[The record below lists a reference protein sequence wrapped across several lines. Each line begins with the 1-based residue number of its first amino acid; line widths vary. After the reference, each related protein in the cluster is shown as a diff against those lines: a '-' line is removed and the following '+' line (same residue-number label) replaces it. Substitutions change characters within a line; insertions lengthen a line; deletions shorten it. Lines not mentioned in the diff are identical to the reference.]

1 MWKTTSSLLSLATI
15 GSCTLEKTFTYL
27 QMIKGS
33 FRNTFGQRLFN
44 NKAGVWHSGRVTVF
58 TSG

>member
-1 MWKTTSSLLSLATI
+1 M
-15 GSCTLEKTFTYL
+15 YL

-33 FRNTFGQRLFN
+33 FRNTFGQSLFN
-44 NKAGVWHSGRVTVF
+44 KKAGVWHSGRVTVF